1 MGILAANVM
10 VMERSE
16 NEELD
21 HIVVVGE
28 DLGILVDGSLVV
40 KEVGCDDK
48 GSLRGHMAAYQ
59 ECGMTLSAG
68 SGGGVI
74 CCLIINRK

>member
-16 NEELD
+16 IEELD

-28 DLGILVDGSLVV
+28 DLGILVDGSLVS
-40 KEVGCDDK
+40 E
-48 GSLRGHMAAYQ
+48 
-59 ECGMTLSAG
+59 
-68 SGGGVI
+68 GGRV
-74 CCLIINRK
+74 